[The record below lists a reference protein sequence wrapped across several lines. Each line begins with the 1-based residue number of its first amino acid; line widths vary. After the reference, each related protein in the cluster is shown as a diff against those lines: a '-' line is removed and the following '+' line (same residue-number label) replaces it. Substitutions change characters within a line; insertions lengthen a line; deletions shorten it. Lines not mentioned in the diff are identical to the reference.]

1 MSFKIKPPYKI
12 DNTPIY
18 FVNEDEEGVMGR
30 TNMNGSIT
38 INSKISDASTIKKVI
53 DHEMVHVDQIK
64 SGLLKYDDKNIY
76 YRTSTK
82 TPFKKYSRKY
92 NKNSPWEKQAYNN
105 KK

>member
-1 MSFKIKPPYKI
+1 MGFKLKPPYKV

-18 FVNEDEEGVMGR
+18 FVNEDEKGVMGR

-38 INSKISDASTIKKVI
+38 INSDIKDPSIIKKVI

-64 SGLLKYDDKNIY
+64 SGLLKYDNNNIY
-76 YRTSTK
+76 YRNSTK